1 MTVKEIIDK
10 LSEYNLDAKFNIV
23 VDGFDRPFE
32 ICFGISEGVTK
43 TNCETVDLMVGDIG
57 DEVNRNEQKRNDNQ
71 YQRNISQE

>member
-23 VDGFDRPFE
+23 VDGFDRPFT

-43 TNCETVDLMVGDIG
+43 ANCETVDLTVGDVG
-57 DEVNRNEQKRNDNQ
+57 EESDVM
-71 YQRNISQE
+71 

>member
-32 ICFGISEGVTK
+32 ICFGYSEGVTK
-43 TNCETVDLMVGDIG
+43 ANCETVDLMVGDIG
-57 DEVNRNEQKRNDNQ
+57 EESGA
-71 YQRNISQE
+71 I

>member
-23 VDGFDRPFE
+23 VDGFDRPFT

-43 TNCETVDLMVGDIG
+43 ANCETVDLTVDDISEEGDA
-57 DEVNRNEQKRNDNQ
+57 K
-71 YQRNISQE
+71 